1 MASAFAH
8 ALMAVTVGKT
18 FSDKFTGT
26 KFFLLGVF
34 CSVIPDADVV
44 MHNWVEYDS
53 FFGHRGFF
61 HSFFFC
67 AILAI
72 FITDTFYRNEKMF
85 SKTSWMYIIY
95 FFLCGASH
103 GLLDMLTSGGL
114 GVAIFSPF
122 YNERF
127 FFGWHPIRVSPMSI
141 SRFFSERAYVILAS
155 ELKWIGIPC
164 AIWMGLTMVVRMFRR
179 KNEDQT
185 LN

>member
-8 ALMAVTVGKT
+8 ALVAVTVGKT
-18 FSDKFTGT
+18 FSGKFTGT

-34 CSVIPDADVV
+34 CSVVPDVDVV
-44 MHNWVEYDS
+44 MHKWVEYDS

-72 FITDTFYRNEKMF
+72 FITGTFYRKEDTF
-85 SKTSWMYIIY
+85 SKAGWVYIIY
-95 FFLCGASH
+95 FFLCAVSH
-103 GLLDMLTSGGL
+103 GLLDMLTNGGL

-127 FFGWHPIRVSPMSI
+127 FFGWNPIRVSPMSI
-141 SRFFSERAYVILAS
+141 SHFFSDRAYAILSS

-164 AIWMGLTMVVRMFRR
+164 AIWIGIMFGFKTMKR
-179 KNEDQT
+179 QS
-185 LN
+185 

>member
-8 ALMAVTVGKT
+8 ALVAITVGKT
-18 FSDKFTGT
+18 YTKKFSGLKFI
-26 KFFLLGVF
+26 LLGVF

-44 MHNWVEYDS
+44 MHNWVSYES

-72 FITDTFYRNEKMF
+72 FVTGTFYRNEQTF
-85 SKTSWMYIIY
+85 GKTGWMYIIY

-103 GLLDMLTSGGL
+103 ALLDMMTSGGL

-122 YNERF
+122 YNERYF
-127 FFGWHPIRVSPMSI
+127 FNWRPIRVSPMSI
-141 SRFFSERAYVILAS
+141 SSFFGDRAWVILSS
-155 ELKWIGIPC
+155 EFKWIGIPC
-164 AIWMGLTMVVRMFRR
+164 LVWLGATFLIKKLFIM
-179 KNEDQT
+179 KQEP
-185 LN
+185 

>member
-8 ALMAVTVGKT
+8 ALVAVTVGKT
-18 FSDKFTGT
+18 FSQKFTGT
-26 KFFLLGVF
+26 KFFWLGIF

-72 FITDTFYRNEKMF
+72 FVRGTFYRHEQTF
-85 SKTSWMYIIY
+85 SKLGWMYIIY
-95 FFLCGASH
+95 FFLCSASH
-103 GLLDMLTSGGL
+103 AALDMLTNGGL

-122 YNERF
+122 CNERF
-127 FFGWHPIRVSPMSI
+127 FFDWHPVHVSPMSI
-141 SRFFSERAYVILAS
+141 SHFFSGRAYAILAS

-164 AIWMGLTMVVRMFRR
+164 AIWMGLLVLIKMVKQ
-179 KNEDQT
+179 KN
-185 LN
+185 